1 MKTKLIRIADIAE
14 LTGLSTSTI
23 KNYVNGGY
31 YSKGKFVPK
40 PVDFPQPVKVIR
52 NTKLF
57 EEIAVRRFFNLA

>member
-14 LTGLSTSTI
+14 ISGLSISII

-31 YSKGKFVPK
+31 YSKGKFISK
-40 PVDFPQPVKVIR
+40 PVDFPQPVKIIR

-57 EEIAVRRFFNLA
+57 EEIAVRRFFNLV